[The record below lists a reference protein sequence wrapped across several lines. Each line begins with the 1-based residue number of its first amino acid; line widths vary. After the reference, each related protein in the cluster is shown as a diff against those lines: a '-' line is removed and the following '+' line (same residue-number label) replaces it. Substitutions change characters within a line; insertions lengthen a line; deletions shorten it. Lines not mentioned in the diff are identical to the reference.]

1 MHAIHLTTGSGGQ
14 EARVSDTQWFAAT
27 FPATRKIHAAT
38 RQACPFGLEF
48 ASDDTRAAWYAVSD
62 ANDPQYTG
70 AFTIRVLCRRS
81 GLAIP
86 RIWRDRFTPAGLYD
100 LGGRVAELLTCR
112 DCAALFTA
120 LHMAPVPGLD
130 RECTGC
136 GEMLPGNFF
145 ITDLR
150 CRDGLSRTC
159 TLCRYGR
166 ARPGHMDR
174 AA

>member
-1 MHAIHLTTGSGGQ
+1 M
-14 EARVSDTQWFAAT
+14 SDTEWFAAT
-27 FPATRKIHAAT
+27 FPATRKVHAAT

-48 ASDDTRAAWYAVSD
+48 ASDDARTTWYAVTD
-62 ANDPQYTG
+62 ANDPRYTG
-70 AFTIRVLCRRS
+70 AFTIRVLCRR
-81 GLAIP
+81 GNLALP

-100 LGGRVAELLTCR
+100 HGGRVAEVLTCR

-130 RECTGC
+130 RDCGDC
-136 GEMLPGNFF
+136 GETLPGNFF

-150 CRDGLSRTC
+150 CSGGLSRTC

-166 ARPGHMDR
+166 ARPGHLNR

>member
-1 MHAIHLTTGSGGQ
+1 
-14 EARVSDTQWFAAT
+14 VSDIRWFAAT
-27 FPATRKIHAAT
+27 FPAARKIHAAT
-38 RQACPFGLEF
+38 RQAYPFSLEF
-48 ASDDTRAAWYAVSD
+48 ATDEARAAWYAVTD

-70 AFTIRVLCRRS
+70 AFSIRVSCRRS

-130 RECTGC
+130 RECDDC
-136 GEMLPGNFF
+136 GGILPANFF

-150 CRDGLSRTC
+150 CHDGLSRTC
-159 TLCRYGR
+159 TPCRYGR
-166 ARPGHMDR
+166 PRPAYLNR
-174 AA
+174 PA